1 MRLNSPPSHPHARRL
16 ARAGSGIARVVLGI
30 LLLALI
36 LAGTVP
42 QGMMR
47 VPDGVGQ
54 RLVLCTPDGP
64 REIWMGEDG
73 VARDHAPLPAQ
84 NHETGK
90 CLSVTLALTTV
101 QGDFDALFEPAHFD
115 RFRPDLTAPRPATAP
130 PQHRPQTRA
139 PPAFRLS

>member
-16 ARAGSGIARVVLGI
+16 ARACSGIARVVLGV
-30 LLLALI
+30 LLLALT

-47 VPDGVGQ
+47 APDGVGQ

-90 CLSVTLALTTV
+90 CLSVTLALTAV
-101 QGDFDALFEPAHFD
+101 QGDFDTLFEPAHFD
-115 RFRPDLTAPRPATAP
+115 RFKPDLTAPRAAAAP
-130 PQHRPQTRA
+130 LRHRPQTRA